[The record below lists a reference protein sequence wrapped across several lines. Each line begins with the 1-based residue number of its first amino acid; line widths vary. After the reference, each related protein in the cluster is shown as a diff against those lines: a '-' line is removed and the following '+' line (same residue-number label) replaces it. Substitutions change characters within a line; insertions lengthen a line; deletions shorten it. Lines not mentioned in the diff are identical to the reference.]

1 MHGEVRCFRLRRGN
15 ARLGMAVMARIVKA
29 WSGWLVPLG
38 NGWERFVMAG
48 EVGLVWSGQSL
59 VGHRWAWYCRQVKAR
74 CVTERR
80 GRNGEL
86 RQVRQ
91 CMASP
96 VAVWLGEVWCG
107 MAGMVRHVPFRQGMS
122 G

>member
-1 MHGEVRCFRLRRGN
+1 MVSFGQEWL
-15 ARLGMAVMARIVKA
+15 VKA
-29 WSGWLVPLG
+29 G
-38 NGWERFVMAG
+38 MI
-48 EVGLVWSGQSL
+48 GLVWSGQSL

-96 VAVWLGEVWCG
+96 VAVGLGAFRFVKACRGEVLFG
-107 MAGMVRHVPFRQGMS
+107 R
-122 G
+122 